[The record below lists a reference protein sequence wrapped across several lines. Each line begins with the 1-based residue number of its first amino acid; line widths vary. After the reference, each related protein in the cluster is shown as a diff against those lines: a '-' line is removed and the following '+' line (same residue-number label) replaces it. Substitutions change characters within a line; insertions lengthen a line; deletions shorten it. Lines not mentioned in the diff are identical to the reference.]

1 MGLWTPTYPLFG
13 TKSQK
18 KRFLTPSLTSVFRWR
33 PVHFGTKKL
42 GKTGIAKHWALK
54 VGDRW
59 YEIGGAGK
67 WAIGQPNTIEE
78 SHGECSLVGACPDPK
93 TSLLGRTRKTDT
105 EIADFNTAYLGTS

>member
-1 MGLWTPTYPLFG
+1 MAIFDKFHISSAPPTSNF
-13 TKSQK
+13 
-18 KRFLTPSLTSVFRWR
+18 FTSVFRWR
-33 PVHFGTKKL
+33 PVHFGTKEL

-67 WAIGQPNTIEE
+67 LAIGQPNTIEE
-78 SHGECSLVGACPDPK
+78 SHGKCSRGGACPDPQ

-105 EIADFNTAYLGTS
+105 EIAEFNTAYLGTG